1 VGVHG
6 GGGNEFACWG
16 VSHGGSEESCD
27 FGGSCSGYYARG
39 GFDRLELRLGET
51 RAFRVCEKVS

>member
-6 GGGNEFACWG
+6 GRGNEFARWG

-27 FGGSCSGYYARG
+27 LGGSRSRYCARG

-51 RAFRVCEKVS
+51 RAFRVCEKVP